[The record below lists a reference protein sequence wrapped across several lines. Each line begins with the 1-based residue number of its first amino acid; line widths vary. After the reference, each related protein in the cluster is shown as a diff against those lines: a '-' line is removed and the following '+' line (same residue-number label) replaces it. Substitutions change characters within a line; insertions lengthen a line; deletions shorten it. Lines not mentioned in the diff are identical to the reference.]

1 MDEPG
6 TRWIDDGT
14 SGYTSGSWQ
23 KIQHC
28 PFNLHISRETLA
40 ESTHLMAIEQK
51 ELTFCFQ
58 QTLALLAARAA
69 RLTFLLPPAFVA
81 RS

>member
-51 ELTFCFQ
+51 ELTFCF
-58 QTLALLAARAA
+58 
-69 RLTFLLPPAFVA
+69 
-81 RS
+81 